1 MYVLQQKNI
10 SNILL
15 GTDNIYQLI
24 NNLNF
29 INSLNTKKLN
39 HKISF
44 SLKDI
49 SEKII
54 NPKKW

>member
-29 INSLNTKKLN
+29 INSLNTKQLN
-39 HKISF
+39 NKISF